1 LSEQNKPTDAE
12 EIISEFQKSKEESM
26 KQEPEPVQEPKN
38 ETIIDTVEDTP
49 EPETTETTET
59 VEPQTEQKPEEPA
72 TETVEPQTE
81 QKPEEPATETVEPQT
96 EQKPEEPA
104 TETVEP
110 QTEQKTEAPATEA
123 PKEDSKSDR
132 SVIFVGKKP
141 LMTYVTATLTQL
153 AGLQTVTI
161 KARGRTITQAVD
173 VSQMIVKR
181 MNTVGFEI
189 SDVRI
194 SSDSL
199 ESQDGRM
206 RNVSA
211 IEIDVSK
218 K

>member
-12 EIISEFQKSKEESM
+12 EIISEFQKSKEESK

-49 EPETTETTET
+49 KPETTETTET

-72 TETVEPQTE
+72 TET
-81 QKPEEPATETVEPQT
+81 TETVEPQT

-104 TETVEP
+104 TE
-110 QTEQKTEAPATEA
+110 A
-123 PKEDSKSDR
+123 PKEEQARSDR

-153 AGLQTVTI
+153 AGLPTVTI

-181 MNTVGFEI
+181 MNAVGFEI

-194 SSDSL
+194 ASDSL

-206 RNVSA
+206 RNVST
-211 IEIDVSK
+211 IEIDVSRK
-218 K
+218 EP